1 MKFNVKYTSVLSMT
15 RTGTHK
21 RGYDMGKLLDVI
33 DLLREGSE
41 LPPEYK
47 DHPLQGNYA
56 GHRDCHIEP
65 DWVLIYFKNESTLVL
80 SMTRTGT
87 HSDLFC

>member
-1 MKFNVKYTSVLSMT
+1 MKFAVKYTSRFKKDYKRLQ
-15 RTGTHK
+15 K
-21 RGYDMGKLLDVI
+21 RGYNMGKLLDVVDI
-33 DLLREGSE
+33 LREGGE

-47 DHPLQGNYA
+47 DHPLHGDYV

-65 DWVLIYFKNESTLVL
+65 DWVLIYYKSETTLVL

-87 HSDLFC
+87 HSDVF

>member
-1 MKFNVKYTSVLSMT
+1 MKYDVKYTSRFKKDYKRLK
-15 RTGTHK
+15 K
-21 RGYDMGKLLDVI
+21 RGWNIDKLLDVI
-33 DLLREGSE
+33 DILKEGRE

-47 DHPLQGNYA
+47 DHPLHGDYE

-65 DWVLIYFKNESTLVL
+65 DWILIYFKSESTLVL

-87 HSDLFC
+87 HSDVF